1 MRYLYPPP
9 GGFYINLESLPEG
22 IRWIPNLSIM
32 RHAFEGL
39 VVNEFKGV
47 ELSCKDVDTSA
58 GDVCIKTGD
67 EVIDRLFATPMVI
80 FGIEGRFALM
90 ITLFIYMIV
99 INIVAYLILAFS
111 SKTYLKMDENKQRE
125 LGKSH

>member
-1 MRYLYPPP
+1 
-9 GGFYINLESLPEG
+9 
-22 IRWIPNLSIM
+22 M

-58 GDVCIKTGD
+58 GDVCIKTGE
-67 EVIDRLFATPMVI
+67 EVIDRLFASPTTI

-90 ITLFIYMIV
+90 VTLFIYMIV
-99 INIVAYLILAFS
+99 INIIAYMILAFS
-111 SKTYLKMDENKQRE
+111 SKTYLKMDETKEKE
-125 LGKSH
+125 LAKSQ